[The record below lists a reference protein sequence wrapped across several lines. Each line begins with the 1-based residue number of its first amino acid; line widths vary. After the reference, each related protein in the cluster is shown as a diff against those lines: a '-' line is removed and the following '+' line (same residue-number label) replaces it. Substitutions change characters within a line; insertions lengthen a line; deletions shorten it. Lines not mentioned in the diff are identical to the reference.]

1 MTAPATDTAWV
12 EGTEAVAAGIRRRV
26 LKHVLDKGEGYMS
39 QACSSAEWLAMLY
52 TRVLRLAPVEAPLV
66 AGEFPGV
73 PGRDNPEYHTGA
85 AVHGSPGPDYDRLI
99 FSPAH
104 YALSLYSVLI
114 EVGRLD
120 PAALDDYNRDG
131 STVEMIGAEHS
142 PGFEVT
148 SGSLA
153 QALSQAAGIALGR
166 KLKGERGKVWVV
178 LSDGELEEGQ
188 TWEAVATASF
198 LGLDNL
204 RVVVD
209 ANGQQCDGLIDSVS
223 SLEPMRERFISF
235 GASCDEVDGHDLLA
249 LDEAMQRPSDR
260 PHVVIARTDPVRG
273 VPLLAER
280 APKIHTLRL
289 GSDETER
296 ARYQAAYEAM
306 LP

>member
-1 MTAPATDTAWV
+1 
-12 EGTEAVAAGIRRRV
+12 
-26 LKHVLDKGEGYMS
+26 
-39 QACSSAEWLAMLY
+39 
-52 TRVLRLAPVEAPLV
+52 
-66 AGEFPGV
+66 
-73 PGRDNPEYHTGA
+73 
-85 AVHGSPGPDYDRLI
+85 
-99 FSPAH
+99 
-104 YALSLYSVLI
+104 VLI

-120 PAALDDYNRDG
+120 PRALDDYNRDG

-166 KLKGERGKVWVV
+166 RLKGERGRVWVMV
-178 LSDGELEEGQ
+178 SDGELEEGQ
-188 TWEAVATASF
+188 TWEAVAAASF
-198 LGLDNL
+198 LGLSNL

-209 ANGQQCDGLIDSVS
+209 ANGQQCDGTIGSVCV
-223 SLEPMRERFISF
+223 LEPMRDRFVAF
-235 GASCDEVDGHDLLA
+235 GASCDEVDGHDLAA
-249 LDEAMQRPSDR
+249 LGEAMTRTSAR

-280 APKIHTLRL
+280 LPMVHTLRL
-289 GSDETER
+289 GSDEQER